1 MTQFIFF
8 YYASDFKSEQP
19 HEYSYSESK
28 MQTQQDTM
36 NSGMISCK
44 MIKVRNT
51 DILNDLL
58 VSIEDVFAVYTAALE
73 AFVV

>member
-1 MTQFIFF
+1 MQTNEKWI
-8 YYASDFKSEQP
+8 A
-19 HEYSYSESK
+19 SESK
-28 MQTQQDTM
+28 MSTQQDTM
-36 NSGMISCK
+36 HSSMISCK

-58 VSIEDVFAVYTAALE
+58 VSIEYVFAVYTAALE

>member
-1 MTQFIFF
+1 M
-8 YYASDFKSEQP
+8 P
-19 HEYSYSESK
+19 
-28 MQTQQDTM
+28 TQQDTM
-36 NSGMISCK
+36 HSGMISYK

-73 AFVV
+73 AFAV

>member
-1 MTQFIFF
+1 M
-8 YYASDFKSEQP
+8 P
-19 HEYSYSESK
+19 
-28 MQTQQDTM
+28 TQQDTM
-36 NSGMISCK
+36 HSGMISCK